1 MDNQLQQTPTNDEL
15 TAAAALL
22 EQKQLAAV
30 NYQEARRNQGGDRPP
45 SLGTTTGAA
54 TPATGRRDT
63 NPLEEILGALGNR
76 PGRQDGPPKET
87 PTTGNSE
94 PTGGQNQSSTQASD
108 REKDQ
113 FFLLRAAQ
121 KAMEHREDQEAEALL
136 QLLAAMF
143 PERQTPREPNTQQGT
158 RDPTTTKEPPT
169 TPKQP
174 TTAPPEL
181 PEEGQIKEEGGISF
195 IVGAIPDHT
204 YCGLPTFYNKNV
216 KAMKGSIPLTIFD
229 PVWQSQ
235 AAAHHSELRAVLE
248 QPCSTGGRTG
258 TVRPKHLPAGR
269 TGLSDQFLGPVAQDQ
284 PGPVGQICPTSW
296 LSLRSDSVRPTT
308 GQTRLFEHRLSSRV
322 RPVNAGSAGEW
333 TQSYAQWSWNYQ
345 SFINSLQDVYTFKTF
360 SDWFRV
366 HKDCCD
372 DIMRRKGFCSGLRY
386 DLAVRANVFQC
397 DMVCSKTLCF
407 PNVSLPR
414 PEIQFETSAE
424 AKQNKESSYIDNPY
438 LPGGKKENFNP
449 YTGAEKTNTQNK
461 NNNNNGTNKN
471 KP

>member
-22 EQKQLAAV
+22 EQKRLAAV

-76 PGRQDGPPKET
+76 PGRQDGPPEET

-121 KAMEHREDQEAEALL
+121 KAMEHRADQEAEALL

-158 RDPTTTKEPPT
+158 RDRTTTKEPPT

-181 PEEGQIKEEGGISF
+181 PEEGQIKEEGGVSF

-229 PVWQSQ
+229 PVWQRQ
-235 AAAHHSELRAVLE
+235 AAAHHSERKTVDRTSGDE
-248 QPCSTGGRTG
+248 RCYTG
-258 TVRPKHLPAGR
+258 LPA
-269 TGLSDQFLGPVAQDQ
+269 P
-284 PGPVGQICPTSW
+284 
-296 LSLRSDSVRPTT
+296 
-308 GQTRLFEHRLSSRV
+308 
-322 RPVNAGSAGEW
+322 GEW

-366 HKDCCD
+366 HKDCCNN
-372 DIMRRKGFCSGLRY
+372 IMRREGFCSGLRY

-397 DMVCSKTLCF
+397 DMVRSKTLCF

-438 LPGGKKENFNP
+438 LPGGKKENFNS